1 MYRQKTMM
9 TITYSLLLAALLMP
23 MTLWAA
29 IWTVEEVEAPHNFSD
44 FYSRSIALDGG
55 GNAHI
60 VYGENHLYHA
70 AGGQKET
77 VDPADGVGRY
87 ASVAIDTN
95 GVLHVSYFDD
105 TFNDLKYATD
115 ASGTWTVE
123 TVDSPGD
130 VGRYSS
136 IAVDS
141 NGVAHIAYY
150 DASNGAL
157 KHASNPSGAW
167 VIETVDAGSVGRYA
181 CIAVDKADKLHISY
195 YDAAN
200 QDLKYANDISGN
212 WTLKTVDSDGD
223 VGQYSSIAV
232 EDDGHAHISYYD
244 ASNVLPKYASNVS
257 ENWVP
262 KPVDSADSGGSYT
275 SIAVDGDGHAHISYH
290 AWFLDDSVPD
300 APTYTA
306 YLRYAVSDG
315 SGGWDRTNV
324 ESSSQDSDL
333 GLYTSIFVAGSGLSQ
348 EVHISYLGTDRT
360 LRYADYAI
368 HHPPDPTPD
377 WQKKDIDECRAVGTY
392 TSLALDSADYVHIS
406 YVDQSANKLR
416 YANNTGGA
424 WAFDDVDDV
433 SPLIGATSL
442 ALDAAD
448 KAHIS
453 YFNKDERLGYA
464 KHYPDNTVP
473 IDPPPWTIETADG
486 STTVGR
492 YSDLDLD
499 AGHAHIAYWD
509 EYDGY
514 LRYSTNATDEWIMT
528 EIDDMGD
535 VGWYPSIVLDAEG
548 HAYVSYAYIYYGT
561 PSMNL
566 LYATNVSGDWVPET
580 VDDTA
585 LVGEDTSIALD
596 SSDKAHISYF
606 NLSDGTLKY
615 ATNAS
620 GEWECE
626 TVDSNGYVGM
636 YTSIDLDSSDKAH
649 ISYHG
654 WSTDSTTSYLK
665 YANNTS
671 GYWVAQTVNSGGNVG
686 KYSSIALDSSD
697 NVHISYYDE
706 ANGSLKYAY
715 GIASNLSVSPSV
727 HDFGD
732 VVVGDSSTPLEVT
745 LSNTGTQ
752 PCHITQIALSD
763 TTNFSLDINSGSNPC
778 TSPNIGFGSSC
789 TITVTFSPQSTGA
802 NNTSLTIDSDDID
815 TPIVVS
821 LTGNGVSRNI
831 SVSPTNNDFGNVT
844 VGSSSSSLEIAISN
858 MGTADLN
865 VSGMILSDTTNF
877 TLDESRG
884 SGPCGSKTPT
894 IVPGGS
900 CIVTIIFNPK
910 AAGTFHAGLTINSDD
925 YDTPIINVTL
935 NGKGVAAGGGGGGG
949 GCFIATAAYGSYM
962 ESHVKVLREFRDRFL
977 LTNTVGK
984 AFVDLYYTY
993 SPPVANFIVN
1003 YDTLRLMVRCSLLPV
1018 VGLSWMSLNIGLSIT
1033 LVLISLLICFIG
1045 AGATIALRRI
1055 RLRRQS

>member
-1 MYRQKTMM
+1 MAEMYRQKTMM
-9 TITYSLLLAALLMP
+9 TITYSLLLAALLIP
-23 MTLWAA
+23 VTLWAA
-29 IWTVEEVEAPHNFSD
+29 VWTVEEVEAPHNFSD

-60 VYGENHLYHA
+60 VYGGNHLYHA
-70 AGGQKET
+70 VAGGQPET

-87 ASVAIDTN
+87 ASVTIDTN

-105 TFNDLKYATD
+105 TLNDLKYATD

-157 KHASNPSGAW
+157 KHASNTSGAW
-167 VIETVDAGSVGRYA
+167 VTETVDAGPSVGRYA

-232 EDDGHAHISYYD
+232 DGDGYAHISYYD
-244 ASNVLPKYASNVS
+244 ASNVSPKYAKSNALG
-257 ENWVP
+257 NWVTQA
-262 KPVDSADSGGSYT
+262 VDAADSGGSYT

-290 AWFLDDSVPD
+290 AWFLDDSVP
-300 APTYTA
+300 PTYTA

-315 SGGWDRTNV
+315 SGGWDRQNV
-324 ESSSQDSDL
+324 ESSDQDSDL
-333 GLYTSIFVAGSGLSQ
+333 GLYTSIAVVGSGPTQ
-348 EVHISYLGTDRT
+348 EVHISYLGADKT

-377 WQKKDIDECRAVGTY
+377 WQKQTIDERQVVGTH
-392 TSLALDSADYVHIS
+392 TSLALDSADQVHIS
-406 YVDQSANKLR
+406 YVDHSANKLR
-416 YANNTGGA
+416 YANHAGVGWVA
-424 WAFDDVDDV
+424 EYVDDV

-442 ALDAAD
+442 ALDATD

-453 YFNKDERLGYA
+453 YFNKEERLGYA
-464 KHYPDNTVP
+464 KHYPNTLVNP
-473 IDPPPWTIETADG
+473 INPWTIETADG

-492 YSDLDLD
+492 YSALALD
-499 AGHAHIAYWD
+499 AVGHAHIAYWD
-509 EYDGY
+509 EDNGY
-514 LRYSTNATDEWIMT
+514 LRYATNASGEWIST
-528 EIDDMGD
+528 DIDDMGD
-535 VGWYPSIVLDAEG
+535 VGWYPAIVLDAAG
-548 HAYVSYAYIYYGT
+548 KAYVSYAYIYYGSEPSDT
-561 PSMNL
+561 SMNL
-566 LYATNVSGDWVPET
+566 RYATNVSGVWVTET
-580 VDDTA
+580 VDDTD
-585 LVGEDTSIALD
+585 LVGEYTSIALD

-606 NLSDGTLKY
+606 DLSNGTLKY

-636 YTSIDLDSSDKAH
+636 YTSIALDSSDKVH

-654 WSTDSTTSYLK
+654 WSTDFTTSYLK

-752 PCHITQIALSD
+752 SSHITQIALSD
-763 TTNFSLDINSGSNPC
+763 MTNFSLDINAGANPCEC

-802 NNTSLTIDSDDID
+802 KNTS
-815 TPIVVS
+815 
-821 LTGNGVSRNI
+821 
-831 SVSPTNNDFGNVT
+831 
-844 VGSSSSSLEIAISN
+844 
-858 MGTADLN
+858 
-865 VSGMILSDTTNF
+865 
-877 TLDESRG
+877 
-884 SGPCGSKTPT
+884 
-894 IVPGGS
+894 
-900 CIVTIIFNPK
+900 
-910 AAGTFHAGLTINSDD
+910 LTINSDD

-935 NGKGVAAGGGGGGG
+935 NGKGVAAGGTGGAAGGGGG

-962 ESHVKVLREFRDRFL
+962 ESHVKVLRDFRDRFL
-977 LTNTVGK
+977 LTNPVGQ

-993 SPPVANFIVN
+993 SPPVADFIAN
-1003 YDTLRLMVRCSLLPV
+1003 NDTVRLMVRWSLLPM
-1018 VGLSWMSLNIGLSIT
+1018 VGMSWMTLQLGMWIT
-1033 LVLISLLICFIG
+1033 LALIGFLICFMG
-1045 AGATIALRRI
+1045 AGATIALRRT
-1055 RLRRQS
+1055 RLRRQV